1 MKAGRPPAKAITR
14 ALLALTALFWLAQ
27 GIQAQAAFEPL
38 AGDSPLASAP
48 DSADIRARLWTSVIA
63 ANPEQVLAM
72 RARVEANPWGSWQLS
87 MDRSADAFYISLIP
101 ARRTSTAAGGGN
113 SASYPQYGQG
123 TWIIK
128 RSKAT
133 GAFMQAKIFLRSDPG
148 TFARIYPFGGRSRM
162 DIVAY
167 GGVLYR
173 EVILPLSFEDS
184 LRSPLS
190 RIMKLTADVV
200 DWSLFSPDPAL
211 HAEARALAA
220 SIRQRLPGLRYDDD
234 GALDADG
241 RPVYIAS
248 LLPQGPNPGLNC
260 SGFVK
265 WITDGILYPLTGSW
279 LSVVAIKERMTDWR
293 GTSFTEKFEETHDP
307 FFGLDWSRALA
318 KEAWQVM
325 YPGRTEDSPLA
336 HDVSDPPFALIVN
349 DSNPVNGGSTYR
361 SFTDNFDDAGIEVA
375 GLKAA
380 LFLLAS
386 REPGRFYLAQF
397 NSRDPNPPRLRRYFH
412 IAALFP
418 YFDTDG
424 IFKVAVFESAEE
436 TSLDRIMRS
445 TTYEYVKLVRMPT
458 SARFE
463 PPVLDNPAAGSS
475 AATRTSPGRP

>member
-1 MKAGRPPAKAITR
+1 MLVAT
-14 ALLALTALFWLAQ
+14 ALLWLAP
-27 GIQAQAAFEPL
+27 GIQAQSTFPPL
-38 AGDSPLASAP
+38 AGDQSLSSVP
-48 DSADIRARLWTSVIA
+48 DSADIRVRLWTSIINAQPA
-63 ANPEQVLAM
+63 AVLAL
-72 RARVEANPWGSWQLS
+72 RPRIESNPWGSWRLI
-87 MDRSADAFYISLIP
+87 MDRGTDAFYVSIIP
-101 ARRTSTAAGGGN
+101 ARQTTTGSSSSAAGGV
-113 SASYPQYGQG
+113 ATSYPQYAQG

-128 RSKAT
+128 RSTAT

-148 TFARIYPFGGRSRM
+148 TFARIYPFGSRSRM

-190 RIMKLTADVV
+190 RIMNLTADVI

-211 HAEARALAA
+211 HAETRALAS
-220 SIRQRLPGLRYDDD
+220 SIRQWLPGLRYGDD

-265 WITDGILYPLTGSW
+265 WIADGILHPLTGSW
-279 LSVVAIKERMTDWR
+279 LSVSAIKERMIGWR
-293 GTSFTEKFEETHDP
+293 GGSFTERFEETHDP

-325 YPGRTEDSPLA
+325 YPGRPEESPLA
-336 HDVSDPPFALIVN
+336 HDVSDPPFALIVKDN
-349 DSNPVNGGSTYR
+349 NPVNGGSSYR

-375 GLKAA
+375 GLKAT

-397 NSRDPNPPRLRRYFH
+397 NARDPNPPRLRRYFH

-424 IFKVAVFESAEE
+424 IFRVAVFESAEE

-445 TTYEYVKLVRMPT
+445 TSYEYVKLVRMPS
-458 SARFE
+458 SARFV
-463 PPVLDNPAAGSS
+463 PPPLEDPLAALPGTGPAT
-475 AATRTSPGRP
+475 ATQTTTGRP

>member
-1 MKAGRPPAKAITR
+1 MMKAGTPTVQPIIR
-14 ALLALTALFWLAQ
+14 AMLVATALFCLVQ
-27 GIQAQAAFEPL
+27 GIQAQSAFPPL
-38 AGDSPLASAP
+38 AGDSPLSSAP

-63 ANPEQVLAM
+63 AQPGTVMAL
-72 RARVEANPWGSWQLS
+72 RARVETNPWGTWRIS
-87 MDRSADAFYISLIP
+87 MDRGADAFYVSIIP
-101 ARRTSTAAGGGN
+101 ARATSTATSTRATGSSTTGDPAG
-113 SASYPQYGQG
+113 AATITYPQYAQG

-128 RSKAT
+128 RSSAT
-133 GAFMQAKIFLRSDPG
+133 GDFIQAKIFLRSDPG

-167 GGVLYR
+167 SGVLYR

-211 HAEARALAA
+211 HMETRALAA
-220 SIRQRLPGLRYDDD
+220 SIRQWLPGLRYGDD

-248 LLPQGPNPGLNC
+248 LLPQGPSPGLNC

-265 WITDGILYPLTGSW
+265 WITDGILHPLTGSW
-279 LSVVAIKERMTDWR
+279 LSVVSIKERMTDWR

-349 DSNPVNGGSTYR
+349 DNNPVNGGSIYR
-361 SFTDNFDDAGIEVA
+361 SFTDNFNDAGIEVA

-397 NSRDPNPPRLRRYFH
+397 NARDPNPPRLRRYFH

-424 IFKVAVFESAEE
+424 IFQVAVFESAEE

-445 TTYEYVKLVRMPT
+445 TLYEYVKLVRMPA

-463 PPVLDNPAAGSS
+463 PQ
-475 AATRTSPGRP
+475 TMTGRP